1 MAWNGS
7 DGAGG
12 REGAVAIGATLPK
25 KGAKSGKA
33 NGFGEFMNSP
43 GGWLVAGLGVLGVIG
58 GIGWGI
64 SGFRGGSGGHAPEV
78 SSRIKEQR
86 PATVALKCDPPDV
99 SDGNA
104 GCETPPIE
112 PSAPPPPPKKDWQ
125 QLQREAMARK
135 LGRQKEHK
143 VFVND
148 SNATDGSGRKP
159 IHRNSAEHIM
169 SMVFTTNLGDMPP
182 PLPTLSERDR
192 MRLAQILTDKFEI
205 DPNDPDAEEK
215 QILNEVKDALAEYI
229 REGGVADEFFSTYH
243 RQLELAHRERTEA
256 RKLVLETAR
265 EGDAELAKELL
276 DRFNENLESKGVKP
290 VNLPHWIIEK
300 KASVMK

>member
-7 DGAGG
+7 DGGTGSNLAQSAGG
-12 REGAVAIGATLPK
+12 VKT
-25 KGAKSGKA
+25 
-33 NGFGEFMNSP
+33 NGLGGFLNKLGF
-43 GGWLVAGLGVLGVIG
+43 GGWLGIGLGILG
-58 GIGWGI
+58 GIGLAGWGI
-64 SGFRGGSGGHAPEV
+64 SAFRGGSNGNSDVDAEKRGGIADFNYKTKQT
-78 SSRIKEQR
+78 SNA
-86 PATVALKCDPPDV
+86 ATNSV
-99 SDGNA
+99 DGA
-104 GCETPPIE
+104 ESGEE
-112 PSAPPPPPKKDWQ
+112 DDKQGVRRQPPPPPKRDWQ

-192 MRLAQILTDKFEI
+192 KRLAQILMDKFEI
-205 DPNDPDAEEK
+205 APDDPDAEEK

-229 REGGVADEFFSTYH
+229 REGGDADEFFSTYH

-256 RKLVLETAR
+256 RKLVLETAK

-276 DRFNENLESKGVKP
+276 DRFNENLEAKGVKP

-300 KASVMK
+300 KASVK